1 MGYYVGIDLGGT
13 NVAVGIVDENYNII
27 GRANVRTKAFH
38 PAGEI
43 ADDMAAALS
52 LIHI

>member
-27 GRANVRTKAFH
+27 GRANVRTKA
-38 PAGEI
+38 
-43 ADDMAAALS
+43 ALLVWRQILVFMIRRWAS
-52 LIHI
+52 W